1 MSWRK
6 RKTNGRRRQSE
17 RSARVITKQ
26 PRLLVFLGNDK
37 AFVIHEPNQPSQIRP
52 WVLETI
58 ELFGPARCMFASHM
72 RSWRPG
78 RPVYKSHTTRSSS
91 ASPALCAMT
100 EARTARVEDRHSS
113 VEPSQLYAARKARLS
128 TAFNAVPRVAVRAIG
143 SAALANRRKSS
154 VRRWSAVGSRC
165 ST

>member
-1 MSWRK
+1 MGVGDDRAVRTGPLHVRK
-6 RKTNGRRRQSE
+6 SY
-17 RSARVITKQ
+17 AI
-26 PRLLVFLGNDK
+26 L
-37 AFVIHEPNQPSQIRP
+37 A
-52 WVLETI
+52 
-58 ELFGPARCMFASHM
+58 
-72 RSWRPG
+72 RPG

-154 VRRWSAVGSRC
+154 VSLNRSFPSAPDQLLARAPLNCTIVAPRETCSSQLLFSRRFPDREFCNKVFLNVAYFMTR
-165 ST
+165 